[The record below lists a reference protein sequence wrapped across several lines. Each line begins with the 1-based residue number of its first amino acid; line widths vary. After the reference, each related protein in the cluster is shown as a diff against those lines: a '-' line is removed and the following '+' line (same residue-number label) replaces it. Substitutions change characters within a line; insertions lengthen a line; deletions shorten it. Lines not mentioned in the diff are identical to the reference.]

1 MESTDITE
9 FISILRKPKIRIIDK
24 NIALFDV
31 SATLIAGYYISE
43 YFEIPIYIGIPST
56 FMVGHLTH
64 KALGVKTQF
73 S

>member
-1 MESTDITE
+1 MESTDIITV
-9 FISILRKPKIRIIDK
+9 LRKPKIKILDK
-24 NIALFDV
+24 NVAIFDV
-31 SATLIAGYYISE
+31 SATLIAGYYISR

-64 KALGVKTQF
+64 KAIGVKTQF